1 MTPPRV
7 LIVDDDVAITR
18 MLKRTFD
25 RAGFDTSTV
34 DNGAQAF
41 ALLAREDFD
50 AMICDLQMP
59 HMSGRELCRKLTSE
73 EIRFPAC
80 VFIVTSRPEAE
91 ERDWMREFPAITL
104 IEKPVGPKQLL
115 LRLCQRLR
123 AESSE
128 DGEVQRSAA

>member
-1 MTPPRV
+1 MTPPRI
-7 LIVDDDVAITR
+7 LIVDDDVAVTR

-25 RAGFDTSTV
+25 RAGFDTLTV

-41 ALLAREDFD
+41 TLIASECFD

-59 HMSGRELCRKLTSE
+59 HMSGRELCRKLAGDGV
-73 EIRFPAC
+73 RFPGC

-91 ERDWMREFPAITL
+91 EREWIREFPGITL
-104 IEKPVGPKQLL
+104 IEKPIGPKQLL
-115 LRLCQRLR
+115 LRLCRRLR

-128 DGEVQRSAA
+128 DGEAQRSAA